1 MKKFLSVLI
10 VLCLVLVA
18 GNAFAKDWKTIRVGV
33 EGAYPPFSLMTPDGK
48 LEGFDIDIAN
58 ALGKAAGAK
67 VKLVMQDWDGMIPGL
82 LARKFDCIVASMS
95 ITEERKKAVAFTD
108 KYYQTPAK
116 FIAKK
121 GLIRNFSKNSIRGKT
136 VGVQRATIHDQYLTD
151 NYGSDVRIKR
161 YGSLDDIYLDIAAG
175 RLDLLMAD
183 SVAADEGFLSKPHG
197 RNYEFVGPGMTDPK
211 WFGDGIGIACRKGDR
226 TLVRKLNAA
235 IKKIRRDGTYNR
247 IQKKYFD
254 FDIYGD

>member
-18 GNAFAKDWKTIRVGV
+18 GNALANDWKKIRVGV
-33 EGAYPPFSLMTPDGK
+33 EGAYPPFSLVTPDGK

-67 VKLVMQDWDGMIPGL
+67 VELVMQDWDGMIPGL
-82 LARKFDCIVASMS
+82 LAKKFDCIVASMS
-95 ITEERKKAVAFTD
+95 ITEERKKAVAFSD

-121 GLIRNFSKNSIRGKT
+121 GFIKNFSKDSVRGKT
-136 VGVQRATIHDQYLTD
+136 VGVQRATVHDQYLTD
-151 NYGSDVRIKR
+151 NYGKDVTIKR
-161 YGSLDDIYLDIAAG
+161 YGSLDDIYLDIASG
-175 RLDLLMAD
+175 RIDMLMAD
-183 SVAADEGFLSKPHG
+183 SVAADEGFLSQSQGKD
-197 RNYEFVGPGMTDPK
+197 YEFVGPGMTDPK
-211 WFGDGIGIACRKGDR
+211 WFGDGIGIACRKGDAD
-226 TLVRKLNAA
+226 LVNTLNAA
-235 IKKIRRDGTYNR
+235 IKKIRENGTYGN